1 LTFDLAVVAQP
12 SIRVGPQVLRAISAH
27 AGAEAPREC
36 CGLLIGSDRRIDEVV
51 PAGNCA
57 ADPLRRYEIDP
68 RDYIAAI
75 KRCRG
80 TSSSVLGA
88 YHSHPRSAAEPSPT
102 DLAEAFGEFLYVIAG
117 PVIEGSVATIRAYR
131 LMDGNFR
138 PVELVPDPEEGTP

>member
-1 LTFDLAVVAQP
+1 MDESRVRVAP
-12 SIRVGPQVLRAISAH
+12 EVLHAISAH

-36 CGLLIGSDRRIDEVV
+36 CGLLIGSNGRIDEAVAAV
-51 PAGNCA
+51 NCAGN
-57 ADPLRRYEIDP
+57 PVRRYEIDP

-102 DLAEAFGEFLYVIAG
+102 DVAEAFGEFLYVIAG
-117 PVIEGSVATIRAYR
+117 PVIGDRAASIRAYR
-131 LMDGNFR
+131 LIDGNFR
-138 PVELVPDPEEGTP
+138 PVELVPDPEDPEP

>member
-1 LTFDLAVVAQP
+1 LDESHVRVAP
-12 SIRVGPQVLRAISAH
+12 EVLQAISAH

-36 CGLLIGSDRRIDEVV
+36 CGLLIGSNGRIDEAVAAV
-51 PAGNCA
+51 NCA
-57 ADPLRRYEIDP
+57 GDPVRRYEIDP

-80 TSSSVLGA
+80 TPSSVLGA

-117 PVIEGSVATIRAYR
+117 PVIGEGVASIRAYR
-131 LMDGNFR
+131 LIDGNFR
-138 PVELVPDPEEGTP
+138 PVELVPDPEDPQP